1 MSIYTQGKRL
11 DGASTVGAII
21 LFAGPKAPA
30 GWIECDGRTLQSRN
44 ADGTPTE
51 YSALFGVIGTKYGE
65 GADIGS
71 FKVPDM
77 SERFAE
83 GSKDSTTTGTKLE
96 DGLPD
101 HLHTFTGSTSAAS
114 GIPTGT
120 GYNTS
125 GNHTHNRGTWDIT
138 GSVKYQF
145 GNKSGSWIN
154 FAINSECNGVF
165 GRSTSNVATF
175 KNGSVSYS
183 NATFPMR
190 LVFTASGGWSGNTN
204 DPGSH
209 SHSVTASGTISS
221 TSGDVYGGSVV
232 QPKAIVMRYIIKY
245 K

>member
-1 MSIYTQGKRL
+1 MSIYTQNKRL
-11 DGASTVGAII
+11 DGSSTIGAII
-21 LFAGPKAPA
+21 LFAGPKAPS
-30 GWIECDGRTLQSRN
+30 GWVECDGRILQSRN
-44 ADGTPTE
+44 TDGTPTE

-65 GADIGS
+65 GAAIGS

-83 GSKDSTTTGTKLE
+83 GSKDSTTTGVKLE

-101 HLHTFTGSTSAAS
+101 HNHTFTGSTSAAS

-125 GNHTHNRGTWDIT
+125 GNHTHERGTWEIT
-138 GSVKYQF
+138 GSIKCQF

-154 FAINSECNGVF
+154 YVFNDECDGVF
-165 GRSTSNVATF
+165 SRSTTSVATF
-175 KNGSVSYS
+175 KNGTVSYS
-183 NATFPMR
+183 NASFPMR
-190 LVFTASGGWSGNTN
+190 LTFNAPSSWTGSTN
-204 DPGSH
+204 DPGNH

-221 TSGDVYGGSVV
+221 TSGDVYGGSIV
-232 QPKAIVMRYIIKY
+232 QPKAIVLRYIIKY

>member
-1 MSIYTQGKRL
+1 MSIYTQGRRL
-11 DGASTVGAII
+11 DGSSTIGAII
-21 LFAGPKAPA
+21 LFAGQKAPA

-44 ADGTPTE
+44 TDGTPTE

-83 GSKDSTTTGTKLE
+83 GSKDSTTTGVKLE

-101 HLHTFTGSTSAAS
+101 HNHTFTGGTSDAS

-125 GNHTHNRGTWDIT
+125 GNHTHTRGTWEIT
-138 GSVKYQF
+138 GQF
-145 GNKSGSWIN
+145 KIQDFANANSGSNLGENPQGSFTRSGRYSDNWGTSFGGN
-154 FAINSECNGVF
+154 NGAHF
-165 GRSTSNVATF
+165 NWNLKSD
-175 KNGSVSYS
+175 
-183 NATFPMR
+183 
-190 LVFTASGGWSGNTN
+190 SGTWTGKTN
-204 DPGSH
+204 DPGNH
-209 SHSVTASGTISS
+209 SHSVTASGTIAS
-221 TSGDVYGGSVV
+221 TSGDVYGGSIV
-232 QPKAIVMRYIIKY
+232 QPKAIVLRYIIKY